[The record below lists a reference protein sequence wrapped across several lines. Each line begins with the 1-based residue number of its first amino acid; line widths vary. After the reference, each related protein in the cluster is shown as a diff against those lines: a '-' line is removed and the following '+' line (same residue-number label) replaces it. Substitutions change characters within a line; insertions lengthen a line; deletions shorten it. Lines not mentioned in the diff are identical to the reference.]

1 MGKIIPF
8 KRAGDSP
15 KIINF
20 QEAVKRLNKRALDKS
35 VDEENLFD
43 SDSDAGYEERCD
55 CYHPTM
61 RGFER
66 ELREENPDCLCCIC
80 DGYDGNCP
88 AYNPRR

>member
-20 QEAVKRLNKRALDKS
+20 EEAVKRLNKKTLDKLTAS
-35 VDEENLFD
+35 ETLFE
-43 SDSDAGYEERCD
+43 SSEGSASRCD

-66 ELREENPDCLCCIC
+66 ELREENPDCMCCIC
-80 DGYDGNCP
+80 DGYDDNCP
-88 AYNPRR
+88 AYNPGK